1 MHPNAHEIVIFF
13 GFLIFLSMMLSLD
26 LGVFNRKSHA
36 LTFREAMIWTMVWIG
51 ISFGFYL
58 LLRFFGNQLHDIT
71 DIEGIKSNMKHFHH
85 PIQIDGLTFQEAIK
99 VYNIN
104 LSLEFITGYLIEYSL
119 SVDNIFVIIM
129 IFLSFNIQPKY
140 YHRVLFW
147 GILGAIV
154 MRFLFI
160 FLASALIQRFDWIL
174 WVFGGML
181 IFLGG
186 KMGWEFFSR
195 KNEDRIDTVHHPVVR
210 FISKF
215 FLVASEDTGKHFWVR
230 KNGRFY
236 ITHILIVLIIIELS
250 DVLFAVDSVPAV
262 FSVTLDPYIVFF
274 SNIFAILGLRSL
286 FFLVMDVMNRFR
298 FLKLGLA
305 FLLFFVGVKM
315 FFGLHIS
322 TTITLSV
329 ILGILV
335 FFAGLSL
342 LLPVSKVKPSGDKLL
357 RK

>member
-1 MHPNAHEIVIFF
+1 
-13 GFLIFLSMMLSLD
+13 
-26 LGVFNRKSHA
+26 
-36 LTFREAMIWTMVWIG
+36 
-51 ISFGFYL
+51 
-58 LLRFFGNQLHDIT
+58 
-71 DIEGIKSNMKHFHH
+71 
-85 PIQIDGLTFQEAIK
+85 
-99 VYNIN
+99 
-104 LSLEFITGYLIEYSL
+104 
-119 SVDNIFVIIM
+119 M
-129 IFLSFNIQPKY
+129 IFLSFNISPKY

-160 FLASALIQRFDWIL
+160 FLASAMIQRFEWIL
-174 WVFGGML
+174 WAFGGML

-186 KMGWEFFSR
+186 KMGWEFFFG
-195 KNEDRIDTVHHPVVR
+195 KTGDRIDTVNHPIVR

-215 FLVASEDTGKHFWVR
+215 FLVANEDTGKHFWVR
-230 KNGRFY
+230 KNHRFY
-236 ITHILIVLIIIELS
+236 ITHILIVLIIIEFS

-262 FSVTLDPYIVFF
+262 FSVTLDPFIVFF

-286 FFLVMDVMNRFR
+286 FFLVMDVMNRFH

-329 ILGILV
+329 IVGILV

-342 LLPVSKVKPSGDKLL
+342 LVPVSKK
-357 RK
+357 R

>member
-1 MHPNAHEIVIFF
+1 MQITTHEIIIII
-13 GFLIFLSMMLSLD
+13 GFLVFISLMLSLD

-36 LTFREAMIWTMVWIG
+36 LTFREALFWTITWVA
-51 ISFGFYL
+51 ISLGFYL
-58 LLRFFGNQLHDIT
+58 LLRFFGHHLHDIN
-71 DIEGIKSNMKHFHH
+71 DIEGIRATIKEFQH
-85 PIQIDGLTFQEAIK
+85 PIQIDGLSFQEAIK
-99 VYNIN
+99 LYNID
-104 LSLEFITGYLIEYSL
+104 LSLQFLTGYLIEYSL

-129 IFLSFNIQPKY
+129 IFLSFNIPPKY

-160 FLASALIQRFDWIL
+160 FVASALILKFGWIL

-186 KMGWEFFSR
+186 KMGWEFFSGR
-195 KNEDRIDTVHHPVVR
+195 SDEKIDTVNHPMVK
-210 FISKF
+210 FISRF
-215 FLVASEDTGKHFWVR
+215 FLVTKEDTGKHFWIR
-230 KNGRFY
+230 KNGKFF
-236 ITHILIVLIIIELS
+236 ITPLLIVLIIIEFS

-262 FSVTLDPYIVFF
+262 FSVTLDPFIVFF

-286 FFLVMDVMNRFR
+286 FFLVMDVMNRFHY
-298 FLKLGLA
+298 LKLGLA
-305 FLLFFVGVKM
+305 LLLFFVGVKM

-322 TTITLSV
+322 TTITLCV

-335 FFAGLSL
+335 FFAVLSIL
-342 LLPVSKVKPSGDKLL
+342 VPVREKGK
-357 RK
+357 

>member
-1 MHPNAHEIVIFF
+1 MLPYTHEILIFS
-13 GFLIFLSMMLSLD
+13 GFLIFIFLMLSLD

-36 LTFREAMIWTMVWIG
+36 LTFREAFTWTIVWVG
-51 ISFGFYL
+51 MSLGFYL
-58 LLRFFGNQLHDIT
+58 LLRFFGHQLHNLT
-71 DIEGIKSNMKHFHH
+71 DIDGIKANIILFHH
-85 PIQIDGLTFQEAIK
+85 PIKIEGLSFQEAIK

-104 LSLEFITGYLIEYSL
+104 LSLEFLTGYLIEYSL

-129 IFLSFNIQPKY
+129 IFLSFNIPPKY

-160 FLASALIQRFDWIL
+160 FLASAMIQKFDWIL

-186 KMGWEFFSR
+186 KMGWEFFFG
-195 KNEDRIDTVHHPVVR
+195 KPDDRIDPVNHPIVKV
-210 FISKF
+210 ISKI
-215 FLVASEDTGKHFWVR
+215 FLVTKEDTGKHFWVR
-230 KNGRFY
+230 KNGKFY
-236 ITHILIVLIIIELS
+236 ITPILIVLIIIEFS

-262 FSVTLDPYIVFF
+262 FSVTIDPFIVFF

-286 FFLVMDVMNRFR
+286 FFLVMDIMSRFH

-305 FLLFFVGVKM
+305 FLLSFVGVKM
-315 FFGLHIS
+315 LLGLHIS
-322 TTITLSV
+322 TIVTLSI
-329 ILGILV
+329 ILGILS
-335 FFAGLSL
+335 FFIVLSL
-342 LLPVSKVKPSGDKLL
+342 LVPVLEKKKL
-357 RK
+357 